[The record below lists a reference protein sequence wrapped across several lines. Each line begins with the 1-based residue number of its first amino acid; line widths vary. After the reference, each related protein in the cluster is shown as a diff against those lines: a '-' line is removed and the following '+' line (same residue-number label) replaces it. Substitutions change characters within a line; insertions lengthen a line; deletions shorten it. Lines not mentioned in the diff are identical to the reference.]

1 MKRYIKELILL
12 GIQLFMFY
20 LMPLFAGPTD
30 MMGLVFLIILVTFI
44 LSVMLGIVSDKAI
57 KFAYPILVSVLF
69 VPTVWI
75 YYNETALVHAVW
87 YLVISAA
94 GLLSGSLVRLVIH
107 AAGGAGLEEEKR
119 TVGKVLRGVVIAA
132 VVLALFWAVWL
143 FGYHHSKSTSNIPSL
158 TLIGQHDEA
167 YAHKKLQGY
176 QREQLLEVWGEPTEH
191 PHEQEDTWYFNED
204 TAIKV
209 NYNGHG
215 EVVAVSVFHYIE

>member
-94 GLLSGSLVRLVIH
+94 GLLSGSLGSLAVQISSFEVDEQYSFPHID
-107 AAGGAGLEEEKR
+107 R
-119 TVGKVLRGVVIAA
+119 T
-132 VVLALFWAVWL
+132 
-143 FGYHHSKSTSNIPSL
+143 T
-158 TLIGQHDEA
+158 
-167 YAHKKLQGY
+167 
-176 QREQLLEVWGEPTEH
+176 
-191 PHEQEDTWYFNED
+191 
-204 TAIKV
+204 
-209 NYNGHG
+209 
-215 EVVAVSVFHYIE
+215 